1 MSIEAVKDFFESL
14 NVSLLLKDPSAFF
27 LDYGLEISNLQISV
41 IVGVIA
47 VFVIELKIKYDSKKI
62 SEKIDSLDDFD
73 ETENENNEISSNPI
87 TQKIDLAIAL
97 LNMGS
102 KKKSHKILTRLKTQ
116 KLTNQQ
122 SRQIRNLL
130 KEID

>member
-62 SEKIDSLDDFD
+62 SEKIDRLDDFD

-122 SRQIRNLL
+122 SRQIKNLL

>member
-41 IVGVIA
+41 IVAVIA

-62 SEKIDSLDDFD
+62 SEKIDRLDDFD

-130 KEID
+130 REID

>member
-1 MSIEAVKDFFESL
+1 M
-14 NVSLLLKDPSAFF
+14 
-27 LDYGLEISNLQISV
+27 
-41 IVGVIA
+41 IA

>member
-41 IVGVIA
+41 IIGVIA
-47 VFVIELKIKYDSKKI
+47 VFVIELKIKHDSKKI

>member
-62 SEKIDSLDDFD
+62 SEKIDRLDDFD

>member
-41 IVGVIA
+41 IIGVIA

-62 SEKIDSLDDFD
+62 SEKIDRLDDFD

>member
-1 MSIEAVKDFFESL
+1 MSIEVVKDFFESL

-62 SEKIDSLDDFD
+62 SEKIDRLDDFD

-122 SRQIRNLL
+122 SRQIKNLL

>member
-41 IVGVIA
+41 IIGVIA

>member
-1 MSIEAVKDFFESL
+1 MSIEVVKDFFESL

-62 SEKIDSLDDFD
+62 SEKIDRLDDFD